1 MPTLHFTIFMNC
13 FFSVSN
19 INLLSVQSVRLGCFS
34 CLIARGGLLRFWCF
48 NNIYINSSHT
58 VYRAEKWKNYSDSM
72 SVLRRIYDTTKSY
85 FETRGKIFEN
95 FFPSEFLKLLETLWI
110 NTTLIGINMR
120 CIGLTENYQ
129 FSHDLLKTI
138 LLSFSL
144 FFEQENWQFRVQY
157 FFLGAHLIFLQRIYK
172 IRKWKWGISLFILI
186 AVYWSLTIRKRRKYI
201 VLSWNTPSFHSFK
214 HTTNYP
220 S

>member
-95 FFPSEFLKLLETLWI
+95 FFPSEFLKLLKTLWI
-110 NTTLIGINMR
+110 YTTLIGIN
-120 CIGLTENYQ
+120 IDLWGGLDWQKILNSVMIYWRLYSCHSVY
-129 FSHDLLKTI
+129 FSNKRID
-138 LLSFSL
+138 SF
-144 FFEQENWQFRVQY
+144 EY
-157 FFLGAHLIFLQRIYK
+157 
-172 IRKWKWGISLFILI
+172 
-186 AVYWSLTIRKRRKYI
+186 
-201 VLSWNTPSFHSFK
+201 NTSS
-214 HTTNYP
+214 
-220 S
+220 